1 MLTPVDIHNKD
12 FKRSFRGY
20 NEDEIDDF
28 LDRVGNDYEKLYRE
42 NRQFQETIDRLE
54 KELGRFQ
61 QLETTLHET
70 LVVAQKTA
78 EEVKNNAQRERD
90 NILLAAKLEAD
101 KMITEAA
108 TQVEAMHAEYRQ
120 LEQRKQMFSTKLRT
134 ILLTELE
141 LLGQADAGE
150 ESVTATDGSVAEL
163 AAE

>member
-108 TQVEAMHAEYRQ
+108 AQVEAMQVEYRQ

-141 LLGQADAGE
+141 LLGQADAGG
-150 ESVTATDGSVAEL
+150 ESVTDESDAAQ

>member
-108 TQVEAMHAEYRQ
+108 AQVEAMQVEYRQ

-141 LLGQADAGE
+141 LLGQADAGG
-150 ESVTATDGSVAEL
+150 ESVTDESDAEQ

>member
-1 MLTPVDIHNKD
+1 LLTPVDIHNKD

-78 EEVKNNAQRERD
+78 EEVKTNAQRERD

-108 TQVEAMHAEYRQ
+108 AQVEAMHVEYRQ

-150 ESVTATDGSVAEL
+150 EAVTDESDAEL